1 MRVIGIAGQM
11 QNGKDTVADYLA
23 EKIGWGRYAF
33 ATGVKEVYCDAF
45 GVDLDFIEKWKTNP
59 EPPPGFDMPVRQG
72 LQFIGD
78 GFRKI
83 VPTIWVDRC
92 FRELEVAGPTVLSDV
107 RYMNEAIAI
116 NGVNERRAMPE
127 GDLQAEVERAEDEDD
142 IETLGLTVL
151 VWRPGK
157 ENTDPNG
164 SEAQM
169 RPYMEW
175 CRDTGYEGWISNWE
189 DSGEAE
195 QDCPEN
201 THNIAV
207 FLRNEGSIEDLYAK
221 IDKHIIPLIELKG
234 LVIPF

>member
-1 MRVIGIAGQM
+1 MMIIGVAGQM
-11 QNGKDTVADYLA
+11 QNGKDSIADYLA
-23 EKIGWGRYAF
+23 EQIGWSRFAF
-33 ATGVKEVYCDAF
+33 AAPVKKFYCDAF
-45 GVDLDFIEKWKTNP
+45 EVDLDFIEKWKTNP

-83 VPTIWVDRC
+83 VPLMWINRC
-92 FRELEVAGPTVLSDV
+92 FRSVKRPTVLSDV

-116 NGVNERRAMPE
+116 NALNHAAPAYE
-127 GDLQAEVERAEDEDD
+127 GDLEAEVERAEEEDD
-142 IETLGLTVL
+142 IESLGLTIL

-157 ENTDPNG
+157 ENDDPNG

-189 DSGEAE
+189 DSGEAKQE
-195 QDCPEN
+195 RPEGMD
-201 THNIAV
+201 NIAV
-207 FLRNEGSIEDLYAK
+207 FLRNEGSIDDLFK
-221 IDKHIIPLIELKG
+221 KVDTHIIPLIEMKG
-234 LVIPF
+234 LTIPF